1 MFVSF
6 IFKVRNQLLEAAK
19 LHKDVKNSPEL
30 AVYYKILKLKV

>member
-1 MFVSF
+1 
-6 IFKVRNQLLEAAK
+6 LLEPAK